1 MNYRNLDNET
11 LAIILDKCSNPKGQR
26 CSECPVFGK
35 GDYHCASHVMKEAS
49 KRLKEQSVRY
59 GHWTIDLHHYFEDK
73 EFGDLIF
80 YANICCSECGKKITS
95 IYGDTIENP
104 CVSYED
110 YWSINPLDLY
120 EEQYNKIK
128 NILSLITLENYCPSC
143 GCKMIKED
151 EDE

>member
-1 MNYRNLDNET
+1 MKAYDAEALSQSLIDLENGNNECWT
-11 LAIILDKCSNPKGQR
+11 PAEFK
-26 CSECPVFGK
+26 
-35 GDYHCASHVMKEAS
+35 DYLLENQKVIEA
-49 KRLKEQSVRY
+49 EPVRY
-59 GHWTIDLHHYFEDK
+59 GHWTIDLHHYFKDE

-120 EEQYNKIK
+120 KEQYNKIK
-128 NILSLITLENYCPSC
+128 KMLSLVTLENYCPNC
-143 GCKMIKED
+143 GRKMIKED
-151 EDE
+151 DDD